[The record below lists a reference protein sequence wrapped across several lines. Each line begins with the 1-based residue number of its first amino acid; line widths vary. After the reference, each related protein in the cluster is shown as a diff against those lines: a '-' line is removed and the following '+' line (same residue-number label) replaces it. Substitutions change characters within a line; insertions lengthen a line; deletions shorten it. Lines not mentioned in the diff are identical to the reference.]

1 MSRPF
6 TLRYALLAS
15 LLALLSLVH
24 AQTTPSVHPDPATL
38 DRFAGQYRNTNEPEI
53 VMSIFRDGDHLAVE
67 AARMP
72 HQDLVAESASSFT
85 VKETPLHLE
94 FTTDAGGKVTGMRR
108 KAGPSDVLYERIGDQ
123 PVHNHFRPYSRQ
135 EVMIP
140 MRDVVKLHAI
150 ILRPT
155 DTTDALPF
163 VMQRTPYGVDE
174 SDSDSINSRYTE
186 LAQSGYIF
194 VMEDIRGRYK
204 SEGQF
209 VMMRPIAAHHDP
221 GSADPSQIDE
231 STDTYDT
238 VAWLLKNIPSN
249 SGRVGV
255 VGVSYPGFLAAEAG
269 IDPHPAVKAISPQA
283 PMTDVWIGDDF
294 FHNGAFRQTY
304 GYDYVLGMESSK
316 EATFTKLSEDAYTY
330 FLDAGS
336 FAAAG
341 KKSGTSSLPTWK
353 AFLDHPPY
361 DEFWRVRAVQ
371 PHLTQVSVPTLEVGG
386 WWDQE
391 DMWGPQAEYAALEP
405 HDTNHQVFIVL
416 GPWNHGQWGRTTRHL
431 GVVDFGA
438 ATGDQFRQQIEA
450 PFFAHYLKDQ
460 PGFTL
465 EDTASFQTGTNRWMH
480 YGHWPPKNVAE
491 RNLYLGSN
499 GSLSF
504 DKPAS
509 EKAFTEYVSDPAHP
523 VEYRKRPI
531 EATYAPTGSGW
542 FTWLVEDQTPYSQ
555 RKDVATWTTPV
566 LDHDLTVTGDV
577 VADLHAATSGT
588 DGDWVVKLIDVYPS
602 DPALGKMSGYQLMIV
617 DEIFRGRYR
626 KSYEHPEAIPANKVE
641 EYKYSLHGADHV
653 FLKGHRVMVQV
664 QSSWF
669 PLYDR
674 NPQTFVPNIMTAAP
688 GDYKPA
694 QERIYADSH
703 IELPVVE

>member
-1 MSRPF
+1 MFRQLLSRS
-6 TLRYALLAS
+6 ALFAS
-15 LLALLSLVH
+15 LLGSVFVAH
-24 AQTTPSVHPDPATL
+24 AQGNAASHLDIATF
-38 DRFAGQYRNTNEPEI
+38 DRFVGQYQNVNEPEI
-53 VMSIFRDGDHLAVE
+53 VISVFHDGDQLAIE
-67 AARMP
+67 AARSP
-72 HQDLVAESASSFT
+72 HQELAAESASTFS
-85 VKETPLHLE
+85 VRETPVHLE
-94 FTTDAGGKVTGMRR
+94 FVSDAGKVTGMRR
-108 KAGPSDVLYERIGDQ
+108 KAGSVDILYKRISDQ
-123 PVHNHFRPYSRQ
+123 PAHNHFRPYSRQ

-140 MRDVVKLHAI
+140 MRDGIKLHAI

-155 DTTDALPF
+155 DASAPLPF
-163 VMQRTPYGVDE
+163 IMQRTPYGVDE
-174 SDSDSINSRYTE
+174 SDSDFINSRYTE

-209 VMMRPIAAHHDP
+209 VMMRPIAPHHEPGSGDP
-221 GSADPSQIDE
+221 GLIDE

-238 VAWLLKNIPSN
+238 IAWLTKNIPDN
-249 SGRVGV
+249 NGRVGV

-283 PMTDVWIGDDF
+283 PMTDVWMGDDF

-316 EATFTKLSEDAYTY
+316 EATFTKLKQDAYTY

-341 KKSGTSSLPTWK
+341 KKSGTNELPTWE
-353 AFLDHPPY
+353 AFLEHPPY
-361 DEFWRVRAVQ
+361 DEFWRSRAVQ
-371 PHLTQVSVPTLEVGG
+371 PHLTEVTVPTLEVGG

-391 DMWGPQAEYAALEP
+391 DMWGPQAEYAALEL
-405 HDTNHQVFIVL
+405 HDSKHEVFLVL

-431 GVVDFGA
+431 GMVDFGA

-460 PGFTL
+460 PGFDL
-465 EDTASFQTGTNRWMH
+465 ADTASFQTGSNRWMR
-480 YGHWPPKNVAE
+480 YSHWPPKNVTE
-491 RNLYLGSN
+491 RNLYLGAN
-499 GSLSF
+499 GTLSF
-504 DKPAS
+504 DVPTSDQRFAS
-509 EKAFTEYVSDPAHP
+509 YTSDPAHP

-542 FTWLVEDQTPYSQ
+542 FTWLVEDQTPYSH

-566 LDHDLTVTGDV
+566 LEHDLTVTGDV
-577 VADLHAATSGT
+577 VADLRAQTSGT
-588 DGDWVVKLIDVYPS
+588 DGDWVVKLIDVYPT
-602 DPALGKMSGYQLMIV
+602 DPVLGKMSGYQLMIV

-626 KSYEHPEAIPANKVE
+626 ESYEHPQAIPANKVE
-641 EYKYSLHGADHV
+641 EYRYSLHGADHV
-653 FLKGHRVMVQV
+653 FLKGHRIMVQV

-674 NPQTFVPNIMTAAP
+674 NPQTFVPNIMKATP
-688 GDYKPA
+688 GDYKSA
-694 QERIYADSH
+694 EERIYADSH
-703 IELPVVE
+703 IELPVAE